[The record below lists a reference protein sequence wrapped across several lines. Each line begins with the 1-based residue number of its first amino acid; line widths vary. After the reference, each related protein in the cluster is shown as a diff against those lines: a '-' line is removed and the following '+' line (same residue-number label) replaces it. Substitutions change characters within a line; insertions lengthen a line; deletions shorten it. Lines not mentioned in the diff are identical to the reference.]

1 MLTAKLEEQAK
12 EIAELKRQR
21 SAPTSSHNDNQ
32 QGKKPLFTVAPFCLK
47 YIGESMRRNGIT
59 WWWCKGNHWSNGIL
73 YNGMYC
79 DHTTA
84 EHDEWRKHKDTV
96 KNAKRFKSEG
106 EAVIKI
112 VQGPV
117 DNPSSAGKKP
127 NSDTANMKLG
137 LSDTMKA
144 ALVTHCGL
152 TPSQI
157 EDMEEKYN

>member
-1 MLTAKLEEQAK
+1 
-12 EIAELKRQR
+12 
-21 SAPTSSHNDNQ
+21 
-32 QGKKPLFTVAPFCLK
+32 
-47 YIGESMRRNGIT
+47 
-59 WWWCKGNHWSNGIL
+59 
-73 YNGMYC
+73 MYC

-84 EHDEWRKHKDTV
+84 EHEKWRKRKDAE

-127 NSDTANMKLG
+127 NPESDTGNMKLG
-137 LSDTMKA
+137 LSDAMKA

-157 EDMEEKYN
+157 NDMEERYN

>member
-1 MLTAKLEEQAK
+1 MRAKTENAFK
-12 EIAELKRQR
+12 YSSELKQLAIEFGYQGTITTPLYCNHT
-21 SAPTSSHNDNQ
+21 SAE
-32 QGKKPLFTVAPFCLK
+32 
-47 YIGESMRRNGIT
+47 Y
-59 WWWCKGNHWSNGIL
+59 
-73 YNGMYC
+73 
-79 DHTTA
+79 
-84 EHDEWRKHKDTV
+84 DEWRKQKDEE

-127 NSDTANMKLG
+127 NPESDTGNMKLG
-137 LSDTMKA
+137 LSNAMKA

-157 EDMEEKYN
+157 DDMEERYN